1 MKTPEQIAETAFH
14 FQNWTKLTLE
24 ELFMCGR
31 ILRSDKKTI
40 MEFIKAANGPAE
52 KLEAFKN
59 YKQAVQIIQAL

>member
-31 ILRSDKKTI
+31 ILRSDEDTI
-40 MEFIKAANGPAE
+40 MEFIKAANGQAAN
-52 KLEAFKN
+52 LQDLKN